1 MARELM
7 NLLGIN
13 QERFRLEWVSSAE
26 GGRFAEIITDFT
38 RQIREQGP
46 FTQRMAA

>member
-1 MARELM
+1 MD
-7 NLLGIN
+7 LLGID

-38 RQIREQGP
+38 RQVREKGS
-46 FTQRMAA
+46 FTQRMVA